1 MKHTVI
7 VMHPRILFVLRLAVA
22 IIIIQTLRFKFTG
35 HPDSVYIFETV
46 GMEPYGRWGIGVMEL
61 ISGVLLL
68 FKPTAKW
75 GALLATGIMAG
86 AVGMHLS
93 LLGITVRDDGGLLF
107 GTAVLTLVL
116 SLVILYFEKRSA
128 NRAI

>member
-1 MKHTVI
+1 
-7 VMHPRILFVLRLAVA
+7 MHPRILFVLRLAVA

>member
-1 MKHTVI
+1 
-7 VMHPRILFVLRLAVA
+7 MHPRILFVLRLAVA
-22 IIIIQTLRFKFTG
+22 IILIQTLRFKFTG

>member
-1 MKHTVI
+1 
-7 VMHPRILFVLRLAVA
+7 MHPRILFVLRLAVA
-22 IIIIQTLRFKFTG
+22 IILIQTLRFKFTG

-75 GALLATGIMAG
+75 GALLATGIMTG

-128 NRAI
+128 NRTI